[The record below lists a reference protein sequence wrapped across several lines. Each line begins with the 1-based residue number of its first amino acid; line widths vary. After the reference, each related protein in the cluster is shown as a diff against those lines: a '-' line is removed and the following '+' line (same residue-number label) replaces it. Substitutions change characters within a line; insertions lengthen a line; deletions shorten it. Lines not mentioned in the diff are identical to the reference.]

1 MDRLRSPGGCPWD
14 AAQTHE
20 SLVPYAI
27 EEAFEVADAV
37 ARGED
42 LADELGDLLLQVLFH
57 ARVAQERPE
66 SEGGFTIDDVADAL
80 VAKLTRRHPH
90 VFGDVAVSGAAEVHR
105 NWEAIKRAER
115 NARAPGGSG
124 VGGGEDDG
132 EPSRAA
138 ELAGAFERVPAG
150 LPAVSRLSKITGKI
164 AGAGLDVESL
174 MDAAADQVELM
185 DGALG
190 RAVVAAVRAGAEP
203 EMALRRYTLALQAA
217 ALDAARNGTAENAG
231 GGAEA

>member
-1 MDRLRSPGGCPWD
+1 MNSVTSSFRCSSTPGWRRRGRSPR
-14 AAQTHE
+14 AVSRSTTSQTPL
-20 SLVPYAI
+20 SPNSPGA
-27 EEAFEVADAV
+27 
-37 ARGED
+37 
-42 LADELGDLLLQVLFH
+42 
-57 ARVAQERPE
+57 
-66 SEGGFTIDDVADAL
+66 T
-80 VAKLTRRHPH
+80 PH

>member
-1 MDRLRSPGGCPWD
+1 MADHPRATGERLLAAVAVMDRLRSPGGCPWD

-138 ELAGAFERVPAG
+138 ELAGAYVFLASDEASYVMG
-150 LPAVSRLSKITGKI
+150 
-164 AGAGLDVESL
+164 E
-174 MDAAADQVELM
+174 
-185 DGALG
+185 
-190 RAVVAAVRAGAEP
+190 
-203 EMALRRYTLALQAA
+203 TLAVTG
-217 ALDAARNGTAENAG
+217 GTPTP
-231 GGAEA
+231 